1 MDQKKLAKW
10 IKVILVGIALCGLF
24 IYLYVVPELGRT
36 MLAKYPEYAHG
47 FWPWLIFIWCTGINC
62 YVALGF
68 AWKIAGDI
76 GIDKS
81 FSQKNAERLRAI
93 SILAATDAG
102 VFFFGNVVLWLLN
115 LSHPGIVILSMFI
128 VFAGVSVSVAAA
140 ALSHLVQKAAALQED
155 SDLTI

>member
-1 MDQKKLAKW
+1 
-10 IKVILVGIALCGLF
+10 
-24 IYLYVVPELGRT
+24 
-36 MLAKYPEYAHG
+36 
-47 FWPWLIFIWCTGINC
+47 
-62 YVALGF
+62 VALGF
-68 AWKIAGDI
+68 AWKIATDI

-93 SILAATDAG
+93 SVLAATDAG

-128 VFAGVSVSVAAA
+128 VFAGVCVSVAAA

>member
-1 MDQKKLAKW
+1 MDQKKLANW
-10 IKVILVGIALCGLF
+10 IKVILVGIGLCGLF

-36 MLAKYPEYAHG
+36 MVAKYPEYSHG
-47 FWPWLIFIWCTGINC
+47 FWPWLCFIWCTGINC

-68 AWKIAGDI
+68 AWKIATDI

-102 VFFFGNVVLWLLN
+102 VFFFGNVVLLLLN
-115 LSHPGIVILSMFI
+115 LSHPGIVILSMLI
-128 VFAGVSVSVAAA
+128 VFAGVCISVAAA